1 MTASNYFNNVT
12 LCSNVN
18 TADTL
23 GTIYVY
29 NALKF
34 KKNDVYFVQVSYDD
48 DIDTYITVGSA
59 AYDPDTDRIV
69 TTLEDTL
76 CLTRVF
82 RITIRNLNTAAATA
96 AAI

>member
-1 MTASNYFNNVT
+1 MTASNYFDNVT
-12 LCSNVN
+12 LCADVN
-18 TADTL
+18 SADFL

-48 DIDTYITVGSA
+48 DIDNFITVGSA
-59 AYDPDTDRIV
+59 AYDPVTDRIV
-69 TTLEDTL
+69 TTLEETL

-82 RITIRNLNTAAATA
+82 RITIRNLSTAAKA